1 MAYFENGKR
10 HDVTDNNTQREIK
23 ICAVALDYET
33 QRAIPIN
40 RIDTHSLR
48 GGGAMALHLN
58 GYSDREI
65 QKMGRWRSDTFKEY
79 ISELLNS
86 FTKGMSTAM
95 RKRFNFFNV
104 KGGVLRN
111 ITNTVVAN

>member
-1 MAYFENGKR
+1 
-10 HDVTDNNTQREIK
+10 
-23 ICAVALDYET
+23 
-33 QRAIPIN
+33 
-40 RIDTHSLR
+40 
-48 GGGAMALHLN
+48 MALHLN

-79 ISELLNS
+79 ISEQLNS

-95 RKRFNFFNV
+95 RRQFNFVNV
-104 KGGVLRN
+104 KGGVLRD